1 MKAQEI
7 RELSADD
14 LRGQA
19 RDLQDQI
26 FRLRVQSAMGQTDSP
41 TKVRVLKRDL
51 ARLKTILREKEQAGS
66 GPAA

>member
-1 MKAQEI
+1 MKPHEI

-14 LRGQA
+14 LRTKA

-41 TKVRVLKRDL
+41 TKVRVLRRDL
-51 ARLKTILREKEQAGS
+51 ARVQTILREKEPS
-66 GPAA
+66 